1 MTQLYLFFI
10 FLVFSNIFGIW
21 HRLFFGF
28 FKYDTV
34 LFFIFNETLEVLY
47 SLHRKF
53 ELFFLIYIKYLYFK
67 HDFLHI
73 RMCFFLFLKKHLIY
87 FKKNILHW
95 FFFSKWFLLIQFF
108 FIKYLKYFIWNTQSA
123 LNTFFS
129 SLLSIFSNNI
139 FFR

>member
-47 SLHRKF
+47 SLHRKL

-73 RMCFFLFLKKHLIY
+73 RMCFFFIFKKAFNIFLKKYFTLI
-87 FKKNILHW
+87 
-95 FFFSKWFLLIQFF
+95 FFFKMIFINLIF

-123 LNTFFS
+123 LNTFFF
-129 SLLSIFSNNI
+129 LTFEYIFWQY
-139 FFR
+139 FF